1 MKISRPRRI
10 ILENF
15 ICLKD
20 LYQLADGFNIEG
32 GNLEICTTKNQRWMN
47 ICMPL
52 NFPFETNKTLEQIT
66 LSPKEQVIPELE
78 IPSITQNNPYSLKE
92 MSIDEYNE
100 CDVNLFLM
108 LVIEYFR
115 LEGES
120 LLIQVHQ
127 GKSVRIF
134 IEKLSEMLLS
144 HYDDSIEIVF
154 MEENLPIFRF
164 DNGFILKLITGYEPN
179 TIKTHPEFKNLCS
192 LSLMGRLNPDLIPG
206 CITLPSSFVPFNVDT
221 NIIDFSREY
230 LVHNYLIDILDK
242 VLSLRQENLFSLI
255 NNYPSENLKKN
266 HKARRICSSDIRADN
281 VRLLQIN
288 RLYNPSAEDYNTVVK
303 IITDE

>member
-15 ICLKD
+15 ITLKD

-52 NFPFETNKTLEQIT
+52 DFPFETNKTLEQ
-66 LSPKEQVIPELE
+66 
-78 IPSITQNNPYSLKE
+78 ITQNNPYSLKE

-120 LLIQVHQ
+120 LLIQVHR

-192 LSLMGRLNPDLIPG
+192 LSLMGGLNPDLIPG
-206 CITLPSSFVPFNVDT
+206 SITLPSSFVPFNVDT

-230 LVHNYLIDILDK
+230 LVHNYLIQILDK
-242 VLSLRQENLFSLI
+242 VLSLPQEKFFTLI

-266 HKARRICSSDIRADN
+266 HKARRICSSDIKADN
-281 VRLLQIN
+281 VKVLQIN
-288 RLYNPSAEDYNTVVK
+288 KLYNPSAEDYNTVVK